1 VLFCRMAA
9 PPDTVTI
16 DRLASA
22 AHHVPPTASPVHL

>member
-1 VLFCRMAA
+1 VC
-9 PPDTVTI
+9 PTEVGHDTVPT